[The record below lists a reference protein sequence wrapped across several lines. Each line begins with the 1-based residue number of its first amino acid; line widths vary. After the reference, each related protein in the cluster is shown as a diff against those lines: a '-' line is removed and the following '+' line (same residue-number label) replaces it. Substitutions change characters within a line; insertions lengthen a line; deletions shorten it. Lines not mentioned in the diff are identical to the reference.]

1 MASSKDVMA
10 VLGML
15 CVSRKFRREF
25 FENPQATAERAVG
38 RLRPHEVEQVLAL
51 AGAGRQR
58 AGMTSDAYVNRFKA
72 ALEQVYTA
80 AECPTPPCPP
90 DPDPDPEPPKA

>member
-25 FENPQATAERAVG
+25 FESPQATAERAVG
-38 RLRPHEVEQVLAL
+38 RLRPDEVEQILAI
-51 AGAGRQR
+51 AGAGKLPTGLKQ
-58 AGMTSDAYVNRFKA
+58 DAFLSRLQQ
-72 ALEQVYTA
+72 ALDQVYCA
-80 AECPTPPCPP
+80 FDCPDPPCPP
-90 DPDPDPEPPKA
+90 DPEPPPAAKA